1 MKKSMLK
8 KIIFITLILFI
19 ILSNNRIMAFK
30 TSDYNVGGLFYKT
43 APTLFNMGNKL
54 FGVLLN
60 IATIVSILTI
70 AIIGVKYMFGSV
82 EQKAEYKTSL
92 IPWLIG
98 AAMVFGITRIVW
110 LASTISWSIW

>member
-43 APTLFNMGNKL
+43 APTLF
-54 FGVLLN
+54 
-60 IATIVSILTI
+60 LTI

-82 EQKAEYKTSL
+82 EQKAEYKSSL